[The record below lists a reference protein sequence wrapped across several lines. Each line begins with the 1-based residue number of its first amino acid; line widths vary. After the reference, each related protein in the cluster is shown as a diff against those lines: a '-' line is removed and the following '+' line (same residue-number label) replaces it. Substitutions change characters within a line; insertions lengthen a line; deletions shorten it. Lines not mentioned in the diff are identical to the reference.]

1 MRTIAEILQNTDA
14 RFLTGCNNIIVSG
27 LSSSSRDI
35 EAGFIF
41 FALKGVKTDGHQ
53 YIDNAIEK
61 GAVVVVCSQVPENLQ
76 PNITYFQTNNNSETY
91 AMAAANWFGN
101 PSHHL
106 SLVGITGTN
115 GKTTTATLL
124 YNLFNRLGH
133 SSGLISTIRYIFPG
147 NEIPATHTTPDAI
160 VLNRILSEMVEAGCT
175 HCFMEVSSHAIVQGR
190 IHGLRFAGGVFT
202 NLTHDHLDYH
212 GTFSEYLKAKQMF
225 FDNLPTKTFALT
237 NVDDTNGNVMV
248 QNTKA
253 TISTYAINR
262 PANFKTRIL
271 QNSITGLGLNIDG
284 TEAWFRLV
292 GRFNAYNITAIF
304 ATAVLCG
311 LDKNEVLRELSG
323 LAEVDGRFNVIRSSN
338 NITGIVDYA
347 HTPDALS
354 NVLTTIAEVNDGNGR
369 IITVAGAGGDRD
381 KSKRPVMGQIMAKY
395 SQLAII
401 TSDNPRSE
409 DPETIIAEIKS
420 GIDITE
426 IKKVLCIADRREAI
440 RTACMMALPGDI
452 VLIAGKGHET
462 YQEVNGVKT
471 HFNDAEILSE
481 SLNV

>member
-1 MRTIAEILQNTDA
+1 
-14 RFLTGCNNIIVSG
+14 
-27 LSSSSRDI
+27 
-35 EAGFIF
+35 
-41 FALKGVKTDGHQ
+41 
-53 YIDNAIEK
+53 
-61 GAVVVVCSQVPENLQ
+61 
-76 PNITYFQTNNNSETY
+76 
-91 AMAAANWFGN
+91 
-101 PSHHL
+101 
-106 SLVGITGTN
+106 
-115 GKTTTATLL
+115 
-124 YNLFNRLGH
+124 
-133 SSGLISTIRYIFPG
+133 
-147 NEIPATHTTPDAI
+147 
-160 VLNRILSEMVEAGCT
+160 MVEAGCT

-354 NVLTTIAEVNDGNGR
+354 NVLTTITEVNDGNGR

-381 KSKRPVMGQIMAKY
+381 RSKRPVMGQIMAKY

-471 HFNDAEILSE
+471 HFNDVEILSE